1 MAQPETTLSLNR
13 KATVGLTAV
22 KVLIVISILVFIGIL
37 LSGFSSL
44 VLGDDPRPQS
54 LFLYVLPHLVALW
67 HLGLPVGNPKK
78 TMPLGLGLTA
88 TVAVVCVIGHVVSV
102 MPWLPHTE
110 HIGVIAPFHWTAWTL
125 VVSSQTALACSAVL
139 TVFLSKGIGRL
150 RFFAGIVEAGGIL
163 IIAVFLIF
171 APAMMRGQADVG
183 RPCHLALSSAIS
195 SVRNLVTSQIT
206 YQATIGD
213 GDFATSLEELVRVR
227 LIGQWLVE
235 GGCYTYTL
243 TGDKSTFVVS
253 ARPLVY
259 GLIAEHS
266 YFSDETGVIRYTT
279 EDRPATVEDKLL
291 GQ

>member
-13 KATVGLTAV
+13 KAIVGLTAV
-22 KVLIVISILVFIGIL
+22 KILIVISILVFIGIL

-44 VLGDDPRPQS
+44 VLGDDPRLSS
-54 LFLYVLPHLVALW
+54 LFLFVLPHLVALW

-110 HIGVIAPFHWTAWTL
+110 HIGVIAHFHWTAWTL

-139 TVFLSKGIGRL
+139 LVFLSKGVGRL

-163 IIAVFLIF
+163 FIALFLTM
-171 APAMMRGQADVG
+171 APAMMRGQVTG

-195 SVRNLVTSQIT
+195 SARNLVTSQIT
-206 YQATIGD
+206 YQHIY

-235 GGCYTYTL
+235 GGCYTYTS

-279 EDRPATVEDKLL
+279 EDRPATVEDKPL